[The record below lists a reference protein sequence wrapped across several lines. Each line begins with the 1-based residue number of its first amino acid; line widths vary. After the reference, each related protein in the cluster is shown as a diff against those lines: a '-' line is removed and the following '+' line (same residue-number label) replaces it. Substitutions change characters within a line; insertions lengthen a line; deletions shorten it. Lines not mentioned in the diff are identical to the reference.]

1 MRILLLAMP
10 DSVDMIDYFCK
21 IPNLALVS
29 LAGSLEGHEVK
40 VMDLISFKPKIRKP
54 LKEVLDDFRPQFVG
68 MSAMTFQFGS
78 LLRIASFIRSLYPD
92 IRLAAGGYHA
102 SLLSGEL
109 TSGTRDL
116 PLDFL
121 IRGEGEQTLKELIDG
136 LEGGSPDLGG
146 IAGLSFRENGTWIHN
161 QDRSLADLSLLPLP
175 RRQTRVRQDFHLLD
189 MPIDVA
195 ETSRG
200 CLFDCKFCS
209 ITRMYGHTFRRFP
222 VERIIEDLKA
232 VRLSGAKAVFFTDDN
247 ITYDAQHFMNVCH
260 AIVEHGLND
269 LFYIVQVSA
278 VGIAQ
283 HPELAAGMG
292 RANFRIAF
300 VGFESMDPSALKEM
314 KKPTSPGINRK
325 ACSTLRENGI
335 AVIAGT
341 IVGYPDDTDESIRRN
356 FMLLRQLKPDG
367 IYAQYLTPYPKTV
380 LRDEL
385 LELGLI
391 TNPDDYSSYNGFVC
405 NVRTKY
411 LSQRELYRILRVEL
425 IKSYFN
431 FSLISGNFFLKRYG
445 WYYLKAM
452 ARSLNT
458 RILNVIRG
466 KERSAPLDV

>member
-1 MRILLLAMP
+1 MRVLLLAMP

-54 LKEVLDDFRPQFVG
+54 LEKILDDFRPQFVG

-78 LLRIASFIRSLYPD
+78 LLRIASFIRSRYPD

-109 TSGTRDL
+109 TSSAGDL

-121 IRGEGEQTLKELIDG
+121 IRGEGEQTLKELVDG
-136 LEGGSPDLGG
+136 LEGGCPDLCD

-161 QDRSLADLSLLPLP
+161 QDRSLADLSLLLLP
-175 RRQTRVRQDFHLLD
+175 RRQARARQDFHFLD
-189 MPIDVA
+189 MSIDAA

-200 CLFDCKFCS
+200 CLFNCKFCS

-222 VERIIEDLKA
+222 VERIIDDLKA
-232 VRLSGAKAVFFTDDN
+232 IRLSGAKAVFFTDDN
-247 ITYDAQHFMNVCH
+247 ITYDAQHFMNVCN
-260 AIVEHGLND
+260 AIVDHGLND
-269 LFYIVQVSA
+269 LFYIVQVSPI
-278 VGIAQ
+278 GIAQ
-283 HPELAAGMG
+283 HPELAARMD

-300 VGFESMDPSALKEM
+300 VGFESMDPSALREM
-314 KKPTSPGINRK
+314 KKPTSPETNRK

-335 AVIAGT
+335 AVIAGI
-341 IVGYPDDTDESIRRN
+341 IVGYPDDTNESIRRN

-385 LELGLI
+385 LELGHI
-391 TNPDDYSSYNGFVC
+391 TNPDDYSSYNGFAC
-405 NVRTKY
+405 NVRTRY
-411 LSQRELYRILRVEL
+411 LSQRDLYRILRVEL
-425 IKSYFN
+425 IKSYLN
-431 FSLISGNFFLKRYG
+431 VSLISGNLFLKRYG
-445 WYYLKAM
+445 RHYVKVM
-452 ARSLNT
+452 ARSLIT
-458 RILNVIRG
+458 RILNLIRG
-466 KERSAPLDV
+466 AERSAPLDL

>member
-1 MRILLLAMP
+1 MRVLLLAMP

-29 LAGSLEGHEVK
+29 LAGSLDGHEVK

-54 LKEVLDDFRPQFVG
+54 LEKILDDFKPQFVG

-78 LLRIASFIRSLYPD
+78 LLRIASFIRSRYPD

-109 TSGTRDL
+109 TSGARDL

-121 IRGEGEQTLKELIDG
+121 IRGEGEQTLRELLDG
-136 LEGGSPDLGG
+136 LEDGSSNLGG

-175 RRQTRVRQDFHLLD
+175 RRQTRVRQDFHFLN

-200 CLFDCKFCS
+200 CLFNCKFCS
-209 ITRMYGHTFRRFP
+209 ITHMYGHTFRRFP
-222 VERIIEDLKA
+222 VERIIDELKA
-232 VRLSGAKAVFFTDDN
+232 VRMSGAKAVFFTDDN
-247 ITYDAQHFMNVCH
+247 ITFDAQHFMNVCN

-269 LFYIVQVSA
+269 LSYIVQVSA
-278 VGIAQ
+278 IGIAQ
-283 HPELAAGMG
+283 HPELAARME

-300 VGFESMDPSALKEM
+300 VGFESMDPSALEEM
-314 KKPTSPGINRK
+314 KKPTSPEANRK

-356 FMLLRQLKPDG
+356 FRLLRQLKPDA

-385 LELGLI
+385 LELGHI
-391 TNPDDYSSYNGFVC
+391 TNPHDYSLYNGFAC
-405 NVRTKY
+405 NIRTKY
-411 LSQRELYRILRVEL
+411 LSQHKLYRILRVEL

-431 FSLISGNFFLKRYG
+431 FSMILGNLFLKRYG
-445 WYYLKAM
+445 RYYLKAI
-452 ARSLNT
+452 ARTLIT
-458 RILNVIRG
+458 RIYNVIKGR
-466 KERSAPLDV
+466 ERSKPLDL